1 MLSVKTTALELFPL
15 GQAVSFFPGTML
27 TTLKEAKAVLHCRI
41 AFCFHRHS
49 IIDIVPWLI
58 IHFCAQDKPYTFGSK
73 KKDKQL
79 RNIISPFLL
88 YYKIITQDNSTFFTR
103 ILSQIARPNRWKSKV
118 NLMLVTFNIFT
129 MTQQAT
135 WKHKSIHHLKV
146 QEWECCIFFWFLI
159 YLYDYTLCKPQTIS
173 KVKLPKT
180 FLLLN

>member
-1 MLSVKTTALELFPL
+1 
-15 GQAVSFFPGTML
+15 ML
-27 TTLKEAKAVLHCRI
+27 TTLKEAKAMLHCRI

-88 YYKIITQDNSTFFTR
+88 YYKIITQDNSTFFTG

-118 NLMLVTFNIFT
+118 NLMFVTFNIFT

-159 YLYDYTLCKPQTIS
+159 YLHDYTLCKPQTIS
-173 KVKLPKT
+173 KPKLPKT